1 MYGCK
6 SVLNVV
12 DIVKP
17 SLDQLVLSAVDAA
30 NGCKSTTPYASP
42 ANLNLLYPF
51 SFKKPDSI
59 PLVSYTFKL
68 VVTDCSSCCP
78 GIIKLGT
85 TLGHILADVSW
96 GNVAC
101 FIFHYAYMVLF
112 GFYVGIK
119 L

>member
-1 MYGCK
+1 LYGCK

-17 SLDQLVLSAVDAA
+17 NLDQFALSAIELA
-30 NGCKSTTPYASP
+30 NGYRSTTPYASP

-59 PLVSYTFKL
+59 PLVSYTLRL
-68 VVTDCSSCCP
+68 VVTDCSSCYP

-85 TLGHILADVSW
+85 TLDHILADVS
-96 GNVAC
+96 
-101 FIFHYAYMVLF
+101 
-112 GFYVGIK
+112 
-119 L
+119 